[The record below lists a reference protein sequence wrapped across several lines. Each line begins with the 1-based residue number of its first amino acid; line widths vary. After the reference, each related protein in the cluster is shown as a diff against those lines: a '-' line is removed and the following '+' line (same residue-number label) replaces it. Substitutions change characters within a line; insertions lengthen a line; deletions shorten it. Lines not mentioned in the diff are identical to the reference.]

1 MMKMAQIIIHIIILY
16 GIYLLGNWIQDI
28 FQLFIPG
35 SVIGMGILFLL
46 LLLGIVK
53 ESWLEKGSSFLIK
66 HLAFFFVPA
75 TVGIMTYF
83 SLFKGQG
90 IFLIFIVLIS
100 TIFVMISAGYV
111 GQWLSIKKTR
121 RMVHPKKAKT
131 KV

>member
-1 MMKMAQIIIHIIILY
+1 MRGVKIIIQITILY

-46 LLLGIVK
+46 LLSGVVK
-53 ESWLEKGSSFLIK
+53 ESLLEKGTSFLIN

-75 TVGIMTYF
+75 TVGIMAYF

-90 IFLIFIVLIS
+90 IFLIPIVLIS
-100 TIFVMISAGYV
+100 TIFVMISAGHV
-111 GQWLSIKKTR
+111 GQWLSIKKSR
-121 RMVHPKKAKT
+121 RMANLKKAKT
-131 KV
+131 EV